1 MNCPNCNAENMR
13 TTETFKMPCETV
25 RTKQCQVC
33 KWKYTSRETISEDIV
48 IPAAVRNLK
57 SKRKP
62 VPLFLQRQS
71 EQSSLYQTSP
81 RSEGQAET
89 TIDGAHSRQST
100 E

>member
-25 RTKQCQVC
+25 RTKMCQVC

-57 SKRKP
+57 SKRGLKTP
-62 VPLFLQRQS
+62 
-71 EQSSLYQTSP
+71 
-81 RSEGQAET
+81 A
-89 TIDGAHSRQST
+89 
-100 E
+100 

>member
-13 TTETFKMPCETV
+13 TTETFKAPEETV
-25 RTKQCQVC
+25 RTKQCQSC

-62 VPLFLQRQS
+62 VLLFLQQQS
-71 EQSSLYQTSP
+71 EPSSPCQMYSKLA
-81 RSEGQAET
+81 GQAGT
-89 TIDGAHSRQST
+89 TIDGAHNRQST